1 MIYYTEDF
9 VKELMTPFMTDEN
22 SAELVEKMQNN
33 KVEADGDVQAKIDEA
48 IATERKSW
56 NNRFKKMFLE
66 GGVSAQNR
74 EDTGNANTSVGDMA
88 GNVGGAT
95 SAVDAIKNLFKTVPI
110 DEYNKK

>member
-33 KVEADGDVQAKIDEA
+33 KVEADVDVQAKIDEA

-66 GGVSAQNR
+66 GEVSVQNR
-74 EDTGNANTSVGDMA
+74 ENMGNANASVGDMA
-88 GNVGGAT
+88 GNVSSVT
-95 SAVDAIKNLFKTVPI
+95 SAVDSIKNLFKTVPI